1 MKLSW
6 NNVKYNYNIFLYG
19 IMAKTRRKPNAFIK
33 KVVAYYKAHKKEGIK
48 YSDAI
53 KKVAN
58 SYKKGGGPQSD
69 ASVVESEN
77 KIPASVVESENK
89 IPAPASV
96 AQNTRGVETIIP
108 APVAQN
114 QQGGK
119 RRRKSGKKA
128 KKGSRRT
135 RRR

>member
-1 MKLSW
+1 MKLFW
-6 NNVKYNYNIFLYG
+6 NNAKYNYNIFLYD

-58 SYKKGGGPQSD
+58 SYKKGGDGEEEPGPVPGSVPEPGSD
-69 ASVVESEN
+69 TVASEHDGGNSQDKQE
-77 KIPASVVESENK
+77 
-89 IPAPASV
+89 
-96 AQNTRGVETIIP
+96 QNQE
-108 APVAQN
+108 QQE

-128 KKGSRRT
+128 KKSKKSSRRT